1 MMAPSKGKRWP
12 CFPDGRAP
20 VLAMTPTGEQSA
32 RVWDEWQAAVYP
44 ALVQMKIDGTHT
56 PLKGELI
63 PSFRQ
68 TYRNNSKRG
77 LATAVWCVFENDGGP
92 AEALAVVGALVA
104 LYDST
109 PDPGPMIIGPVW
121 DVWQSRGWERTATV
135 NDWINDARDLVGD
148 RNIMIGARARRN
160 PDTGIAEQRYVGDYA
175 AYEAHVADGEA
186 ADAVFAGAIQ
196 EAGGVPVAEFDRFRV
211 RSRGAGKDMTNADM
225 PLVCRASRARR
236 VAIIIGHDSDTGSRP
251 FGLAGQIRRELVGQ
265 KPPPPPPEPPPP
277 PPPSP
282 PPVPPPPLPV
292 PEPDDDGGE
301 PGGQTIE
308 DIMAD
313 LKLILDPITP
323 IIEQGLVL
331 AGKFIDER
339 ASEREFAKFLL
350 EKAVD
355 PDQITVLIQ
364 QAIDERAIHI
374 RNMTWLQD
382 NIADKLGDF
391 FDGDLIEK
399 IRGAL

>member
-1 MMAPSKGKRWP
+1 MTRGKPWP

-32 RVWDEWQAAVYP
+32 RVWGEWRENAYP
-44 ALVQMKIDGTHT
+44 KLVTMGIDGTHT
-56 PLKGELI
+56 PLKGWV
-63 PSFRQ
+63 PPDFRD
-68 TYRNNSKRG
+68 TYRDNSERG
-77 LATAVWCVFENDGGP
+77 LVTATWCVFEGDGGP
-92 AEALAVVGALVA
+92 REALGVVKLLVV

-109 PDPGPMIIGPVW
+109 QNPGPMIIGPTW
-121 DVWQSRGWERTATV
+121 DVWQSRGWEETATV
-135 NDWINDARDLVGD
+135 NDWINASRVLVGD

-186 ADAVFAGAIQ
+186 ADAVFAVAIQ
-196 EAGGVPVAEFDRFRV
+196 QAGGVPVAEFDRFRV
-211 RSRGAGKDMTNADM
+211 RSRGSGKDMTNADM
-225 PLVCRASRARR
+225 PLLCRASRARR

-251 FGLAGQIRRELVGQ
+251 FGTAAQIRRELVGQ
-265 KPPPPPPEPPPP
+265 EPKPPEPPAPE
-277 PPPSP
+277 PPSP
-282 PPVPPPPLPV
+282 PAPPPKPLP
-292 PEPDDDGGE
+292 PLQPDDGGT
-301 PGGQTIE
+301 PAGRIE
-308 DIMAD
+308 DIVTD
-313 LKLILDPITP
+313 LRLILDPITP

-339 ASEREFAKFLL
+339 ASERQFAKFLI

-355 PDQITVLIQ
+355 PEQITVLIQ

-374 RNMTWLQD
+374 RNMTWLQT
-382 NIADKLGDF
+382 NVADKLGDF

>member
-1 MMAPSKGKRWP
+1 MTKGKPWR
-12 CFPDGRAP
+12 CFADGRAP

-32 RVWDEWQAAVYP
+32 RVWGEWQREVYP
-44 ALVQMKIDGTHT
+44 ALAQMGIDGTHT

-68 TYRNNSKRG
+68 SYRDNSERG
-77 LATAVWCVFENDGGP
+77 LATAAWCVFENDGGP
-92 AEALAVVGALVA
+92 AAALAVVRALVA

-109 PDPGPMIIGPVW
+109 SNPGPMIVGPTW
-121 DVWQSRGWERTATV
+121 DVWQAEGWEQTATV
-135 NDWINDARDLVGD
+135 NGWITDAQSIVGA

-160 PDTGIAEQRYVGDYA
+160 PETGAAEQEYVGDYA
-175 AYEAHVADGEA
+175 AYEAHVADGQA

-196 EAGGVPVAEFDRFRV
+196 QAGGVPVAEFDRFRV

-251 FGLAGQIRRELVGQ
+251 FGTAAQIRRELVGQ
-265 KPPPPPPEPPPP
+265 NPPPPPDPPPP
-277 PPPSP
+277 PAP
-282 PPVPPPPLPV
+282 PPEPLPA
-292 PEPDDDGGE
+292 PAPDDGGAP
-301 PGGQTIE
+301 PGKTIE

-313 LKLILDPITP
+313 LRLILDPITP

-331 AGKFIDER
+331 AGKLIDER

-355 PDQITVLIQ
+355 TEQINTLIQ

-374 RNMTWLQD
+374 RNMTWLQT
-382 NIADKLGDF
+382 NVADKLGDF